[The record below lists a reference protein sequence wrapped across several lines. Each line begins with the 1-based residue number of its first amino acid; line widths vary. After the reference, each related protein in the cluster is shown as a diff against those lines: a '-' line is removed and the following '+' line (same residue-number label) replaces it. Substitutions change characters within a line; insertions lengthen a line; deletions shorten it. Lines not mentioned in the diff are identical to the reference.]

1 MKKLTVISVLTPFVA
16 ALAACAT
23 APPVKTAVVMNAISA
38 AGVGTSIGTIH
49 AEDGKDG
56 LVLSVALK
64 GLSPGEHGF
73 HVHENPSCAPQ
84 VKDGKPVAGLAAG
97 GHYDPAKTG
106 KHAGPAHHGHLGDL
120 PALGVDAKG
129 NANVRLVA
137 PRLKLADLKGRSIMI
152 HGGGDNYADS
162 PKPLGGG
169 GERIACGVTP

>member
-1 MKKLTVISVLTPFVA
+1 MKKITVITVLSPLVA
-16 ALAACAT
+16 ALSACVMSPPAT
-23 APPVKTAVVMNAISA
+23 TTVTINTISPE
-38 AGVGTSIGTIH
+38 GVGKSIGTIR

-56 LVLSVALK
+56 LVLTVALK
-64 GLSPGEHGF
+64 GLPPGDHGF
-73 HVHENPSCAPQ
+73 HVHENPSCVPKD
-84 VKDGKPVAGLAAG
+84 KDGKPVAGLAAG

-120 PALGVDAKG
+120 PALSVDANG
-129 NANVRLVA
+129 SANVRLVA